1 MLVGRSAPPEKRM
14 GHAGAL
20 VGSARESAAE
30 KLAALA
36 GRIGFKVP
44 GGRKADWWLIL
55 QRTMRDMK
63 EEEIPAG
70 TIVHRAV
77 ATGPLK
83 EEIVDGKTRVTY
95 GVQTGDTLWAIS
107 QRFNCTVD
115 ELRQWNSLSKRKKA
129 LQVGTVLVVWP
140 KPKTASVLEQ
150 ELTVH
155 SAK

>member
-1 MLVGRSAPPEKRM
+1 
-14 GHAGAL
+14 
-20 VGSARESAAE
+20 
-30 KLAALA
+30 
-36 GRIGFKVP
+36 
-44 GGRKADWWLIL
+44 
-55 QRTMRDMK
+55 MRDGYFARWRGREFEVSPDGNDMRLYSSTPEDGFTAVRP

-70 TIVHRAV
+70 TVVRRAV

-107 QRFNCTVD
+107 QRFNCSVD
-115 ELRQWNSLSKRKKA
+115 ELRQWNGLSKRKKA